1 MVATSTTAPR
11 QCINGLLVQPIAR
24 EPRIAAANLSM
35 NRHNESPRESLQ
47 GIVAGNRCRAI
58 RNVAQLGE
66 VYVKSI
72 LLVALGGAIGSVTR
86 FKLSGWVLQLTPNW
100 RLPLG
105 TLAVNV
111 IGCFVAGLLAGLAVK
126 QDVFTPDM
134 RVFLFTG
141 LLGGFTTFSA
151 FGLETLLLLKRGEAN
166 IAIAYIVVSI
176 VAGLFVAWWGYGMTA
191 RGA

>member
-1 MVATSTTAPR
+1 
-11 QCINGLLVQPIAR
+11 
-24 EPRIAAANLSM
+24 
-35 NRHNESPRESLQ
+35 
-47 GIVAGNRCRAI
+47 
-58 RNVAQLGE
+58 
-66 VYVKSI
+66 VKSI

-111 IGCFVAGLLAGLAVK
+111 IGCFVAGLLAGMAVK
-126 QDVFTPDM
+126 QQVFMPDV

-166 IAIAYIVVSI
+166 IAIAYVVISV
-176 VAGLFVAWWGYGMTA
+176 VAGLLVAWWGYGITA